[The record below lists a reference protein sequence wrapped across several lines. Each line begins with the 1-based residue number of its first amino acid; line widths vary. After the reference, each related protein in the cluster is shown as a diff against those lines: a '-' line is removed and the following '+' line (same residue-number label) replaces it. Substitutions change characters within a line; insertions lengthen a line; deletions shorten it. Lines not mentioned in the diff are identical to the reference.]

1 MANIESRVVW
11 SSASRVTVVPIAA
24 AASTTGRTFF
34 RASSWPPSSAWA
46 EHGQL
51 HGHLGAGA
59 EVQRL
64 EPVDQLQ
71 VRVAGGL
78 GLLGG
83 GDVLADDVHR
93 QLQALVGQLPD
104 DRDDLVDRLA
114 GDEPVDDRL
123 GHGRGGDQP
132 THPVAA
138 GRGEN
143 HGTQHG
149 APPLTNQHRAVTRRF
164 GNGTEN
170 HREI

>member
-11 SSASRVTVVPIAA
+11 SSASSVTVVPISAA
-24 AASTTGRTFF
+24 ALDD
-34 RASSWPPSSAWA
+34 RADVGERQLVTAVQRLT
-46 EHGQL
+46 EHGEL

-59 EVQRL
+59 EVERL

-71 VRVAGGL
+71 VGVAGGL
-78 GLLGG
+78 GLRGG

-93 QLQALVGQLPD
+93 QFQALIGQLPD
-104 DRDDLVDRLA
+104 DRHDLVDRLA

-123 GHGRGGDQP
+123 GHGRGRDET

-138 GRGEN
+138 RRGEN

-149 APPLTNQHRAVTRRF
+149 APPLTNQHRGRCPTKGERH
-164 GNGTEN
+164 GEPP
-170 HREI
+170 